1 MWHANEITMMVMV
14 VDEEVADTAKI
25 VVVGADIVMIVIEM
39 IVVGTEVIEET
50 GVVLIIVETGV
61 VIAIIMMVGEEI
73 ESTMIGDVVE
83 MISVAEDAIE
93 TIRAVLLFA
102 IVLLNE
108 ADIAE
113 AHQGG
118 HRDVVTTVDAVVLEV
133 VLCQGFETTIK
144 LVEEALPDGTM
155 NVDGTKIMAIDLKRM
170 RVAVPQIIIADVMT
184 VVTVLYL
191 QMRLPYQ
198 LVTTQ
203 SQPST

>member
-184 VVTVLYL
+184 VVTV
-191 QMRLPYQ
+191 
-198 LVTTQ
+198 V
-203 SQPST
+203 S

>member
-1 MWHANEITMMVMV
+1 M
-14 VDEEVADTAKI
+14 
-25 VVVGADIVMIVIEM
+25 G
-39 IVVGTEVIEET
+39 GTEVIEET

-93 TIRAVLLFA
+93 TIRAVLFA

-118 HRDVVTTVDAVVLEV
+118 HRDVVTTVDAVVL
-133 VLCQGFETTIK
+133 CQGFETTIK
-144 LVEEALPDGTM
+144 LVEEALPDGTL

-184 VVTVLYL
+184 VVTV
-191 QMRLPYQ
+191 
-198 LVTTQ
+198 V
-203 SQPST
+203 S

>member
-93 TIRAVLLFA
+93 TIRAVLFA